1 MKVKLN
7 KDMAFVVNNVFNFFL
22 SIKVF
27 LVVFC
32 GFFLSK
38 KDEFVGIISCKRCE
52 WPLPNTIFH

>member
-27 LVVFC
+27 LIVFC
-32 GFFLSK
+32 VFFLSK
-38 KDEFVGIISCKRCE
+38 KGEFVGIISCKRV
-52 WPLPNTIFH
+52 